1 MRVVVPQGKLHPLV
15 KTNWVGAAKIGK
27 VPATQAWGPEFDP
40 QYPYKKTGAGALIV
54 IIPNWGGRHGR
65 IPGLTGQPNLGKR
78 MSSRS
83 VKDHIFK
90 K

>member
-40 QYPYKKTGAGALIV
+40 QYPYKKTGAGAL
-54 IIPNWGGRHGR
+54 
-65 IPGLTGQPNLGKR
+65 
-78 MSSRS
+78 M
-83 VKDHIFK
+83 
-90 K
+90 